1 MQKKSVNYVSRQL
14 PLQGLDSDSEYHSQ
28 ESTQSEKLGQIPTK
42 EKQGKVN
49 QTIGLAG
56 EDLVRYLLHR
66 WHYDIFEPCNPSS
79 RCDFVVNTRE
89 SWVTIQVKAT
99 EYKDSVSLRREK
111 GGRKGQKKREQYRYT
126 EKDFDFL
133 FIVKFPKIY
142 VIPFTSLESSNRC
155 IGEKSQSISFKYY
168 EDYAYDLNDPET
180 YNNPPQL

>member
-1 MQKKSVNYVSRQL
+1 MQKKSVEFVSRQL
-14 PLQGLDSDSEYHSQ
+14 PLQGLDLDSESHSQ
-28 ESTQSEKLGQIPTK
+28 ENIPSEIIGEKLI
-42 EKQGKVN
+42 KQGKVN

-142 VIPFTSLESSNRC
+142 VIPFTSLESR
-155 IGEKSQSISFKYY
+155 GEISQSISFKYY

>member
-1 MQKKSVNYVSRQL
+1 MPEKSVDYVSRQL

-142 VIPFTSLESSNRC
+142 VIPFTSLESRGK
-155 IGEKSQSISFKYY
+155 ISQSISFKYY

-180 YNNPPQL
+180 YNNPPNL